1 MSDSRTQEHAA
12 GLTDPGLTRTGN
24 EDSMLLEPPL
34 YAVADGMGGHRAGEI
49 ASRDA
54 LIALLANAPR
64 ETDAK
69 SLARAVRAAN
79 RAVIESAG
87 KSRTR
92 TGMGTTLTAA
102 MVDGTRVL
110 VAHVG
115 DSRAYLLH
123 DGRLTRIT
131 EDHSM
136 VADLVRQGT
145 ITEEDARFHPQR
157 SVITRALG
165 SDPDMVADVFEVRAA
180 PGDRLLLATDGLT
193 GMLPDDFI
201 AELLDQQRSPEEAAS
216 KLVEAANRAGGY
228 DNITVVIVDLDETPA
243 AQLAPARGSTAAG
256 RLHATRLLWVVAALA
271 LVLLTAGGAY
281 SYAQSRAYLIQ
292 ENGYV
297 AVYRGIPGSF
307 AGLSL
312 AWRVQDTDVPV
323 SRLTSPQQSRLVEG
337 IPFARLSD
345 ALARVDALRAEAST
359 ASSGTA
365 APSLTAT
372 PSPNP

>member
-1 MSDSRTQEHAA
+1 MTHHHAAETA

-24 EDSMLLEPPL
+24 EDALLIEPPL

-49 ASRDA
+49 ASREA
-54 LIALLANAPR
+54 LTALLANAPR
-64 ETDAK
+64 EIDAK
-69 SLARAVRAAN
+69 ALARAVRAAN
-79 RAVIESAG
+79 RAVIASAA

-102 MVDGTRVL
+102 MVDGTHVL

-136 VADLVRQGT
+136 VADLVRQGS

-165 SDPDMVADVFEVRAA
+165 SDADMVADVFDVRASA
-180 PGDRLLLATDGLT
+180 GDRLLLATDGLT

-201 AELLDQQRSPEEAAS
+201 AELLSRQRSPEEAAA
-216 KLVEAANRAGGY
+216 KLIEAANRAGGY
-228 DNITVVIVDLDETPA
+228 DNITVVIVDLDDTPA
-243 AQLAPARGSTAAG
+243 KDLAPSRGTAAAG
-256 RLHATRLLWVVAALA
+256 RLKASRLLWVVAALA
-271 LVLLTAGGAY
+271 LVIVAAWGTY
-281 SYAQSRAYLIQ
+281 SYAQSRAYLID
-292 ENGYV
+292 EGGYV
-297 AVYRGIPGSF
+297 TVYRGIPGSF

-312 AWRVQDTDVPV
+312 SWRVESTDLPVDALGVPV
-323 SRLTSPQQSRLVEG
+323 RARLADG
-337 IPFARLSD
+337 IPFARVSD
-345 ALARVDALRAEAST
+345 AQAQVDALRAGVAA
-359 ASSGTA
+359 ASSY
-365 APSLTAT
+365 AT
-372 PSPNP
+372 PSVTPTPAPTP

>member
-1 MSDSRTQEHAA
+1 MTHQHAAETA

-24 EDSMLLEPPL
+24 EDALLIEPPL

-49 ASRDA
+49 ASREA
-54 LIALLANAPR
+54 LTALLANAPR
-64 ETDAK
+64 EIDAK
-69 SLARAVRAAN
+69 ALARAVRAAN
-79 RAVIESAG
+79 RAVIASAA

-123 DGRLTRIT
+123 DGQLTRIT

-136 VADLVRQGT
+136 VADLVRQGS

-165 SDPDMVADVFEVRAA
+165 SDADMVADVFEVDAC

-201 AELLDQQRSPEEAAS
+201 AELLSQQRSPEEAAA
-216 KLVEAANRAGGY
+216 KLIEAANRAGGY
-228 DNITVVIVDLDETPA
+228 DNITVVIVDLDDTPA
-243 AQLAPARGSTAAG
+243 RDLAPSRGTAAAG
-256 RLHATRLLWVVAALA
+256 RQRASRLLWVVAALA
-271 LVLLTAGGAY
+271 LVLIAAWGSY
-281 SYAQSRAYLIQ
+281 SYAQSRAYLID

-312 AWRVQDTDVPV
+312 SWRVEQTDLPV
-323 SRLTSPQQSRLVEG
+323 SSLGVIGARLEAG
-337 IPFARLSD
+337 IPFNRVED
-345 ALARVDALRAEAST
+345 ALAQVETLRAGAAA
-359 ASSGTA
+359 ASSF
-365 APSLTAT
+365 AT
-372 PSPNP
+372 PSVTATSAPTP